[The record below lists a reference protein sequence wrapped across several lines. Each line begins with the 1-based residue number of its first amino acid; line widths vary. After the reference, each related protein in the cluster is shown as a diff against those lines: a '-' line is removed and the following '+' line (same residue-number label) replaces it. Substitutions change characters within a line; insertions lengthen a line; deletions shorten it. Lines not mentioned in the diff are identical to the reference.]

1 MTPEV
6 LDTSDEFVFILKWY
20 ANLNFALFSDTL
32 ALFRSLVK
40 VIHSIK
46 AFSWVDRNSMT
57 LKTKASIIWI
67 ILLQSRKFYV
77 ADTTILAELFTMHT
91 NLSSKKCLIIHAEVT
106 NKIFVITQRKRTRDF
121 DPVTDPIPNKYK
133 GWSPQGKFNP
143 NTWHTLLKSKLTSPI
158 EVSGKPSL
166 KAVLK

>member
-6 LDTSDEFVFILKWY
+6 LDTSDEFVSILKWY

-67 ILLQSRKFYV
+67 ILLQSRKFSMG
-77 ADTTILAELFTMHT
+77 DTTILFEFSTMQT
-91 NLSSKKCLIIHAEVT
+91 NLSSKKCIIIHAEVPIKLMG
-106 NKIFVITQRKRTRDF
+106 NPQRKHTRNF
-121 DPVTDPIPNKYK
+121 DPGTEPIPKNKREETHRVR
-133 GWSPQGKFNP
+133 P
-143 NTWHTLLKSKLTSPI
+143 TLTPGIHSLSQRSRHPLKWQANLHSQQY
-158 EVSGKPSL
+158 
-166 KAVLK
+166 

>member
-91 NLSSKKCLIIHAEVT
+91 NLSSKKCLIIHVEVLT
-106 NKIFVITQRKRTRDF
+106 ELLRTTQRKRTRYF
-121 DPVTDPIPNKYK
+121 YLVTDSIPKKQK
-133 GWSPQGKFNP
+133 GGNPQGTSNP
-143 NTWHTLLKSKLTSPI
+143 NTWYPLLNSKLSSPI
-158 EVSGKPSL
+158 EVMGKPSFS
-166 KAVLK
+166 AVLK